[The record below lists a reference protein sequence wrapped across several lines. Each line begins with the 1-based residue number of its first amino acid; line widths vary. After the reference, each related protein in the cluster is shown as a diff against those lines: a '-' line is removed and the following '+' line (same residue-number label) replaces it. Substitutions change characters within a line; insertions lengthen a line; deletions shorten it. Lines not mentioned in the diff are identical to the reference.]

1 MLNYFIIANMNIDAN
16 IENVNQNEIENKDA
30 NLDETNINEM
40 IENENEKITKNVS
53 HETQMNAL
61 KQNLIINYPFYLTL
75 ILCCYVFATK
85 QTNSNSYVW
94 LRFVKLIFTFF
105 VSMMIG
111 HTIHWIAHHIN
122 FENCL
127 NSCDNILT
135 RNPFIKKISTF
146 ICKLIDFHSIT
157 HHESK
162 INKQPINIIGEI
174 MNNIIT
180 QSVFVV
186 WFIQNLLDFRIV
198 LLWGLYYATTHNIN
212 YSLLKPTTHRDH
224 HLNHT
229 TNYGLDIT
237 DILFNTKYNWGDIE
251 NYNHSIINLIVI
263 ALLILYFKI

>member
-1 MLNYFIIANMNIDAN
+1 MNID
-16 IENVNQNEIENKDA
+16 NVNQNETDIKDST
-30 NLDETNINEM
+30 NLDETKSNEPVET
-40 IENENEKITKNVS
+40 IDEKNNNNVS

-61 KQNLIINYPFYLTL
+61 KQNFKINYPFYLT
-75 ILCCYVFATK
+75 IIICCYVFATK
-85 QTNSNSYVW
+85 QTNSYFW

-105 VSMMIG
+105 VSMIIG
-111 HTIHWIAHHIN
+111 HTIHWVAHHIN
-122 FENCL
+122 FENYL

-135 RNPFIKKISTF
+135 RTPFVKNISSF

-162 INKQPINIIGEI
+162 INKKHINIVGEI
-174 MNNIIT
+174 LNNVIT

-198 LLWGLYYATTHNIN
+198 LLWSLYYATTHNIN

-229 TNYGLDIT
+229 TNYGLDVT
-237 DILFNTKYNWGDIE
+237 DILFNTKYNWEDIE
-251 NYNHSIINLIVI
+251 NYNHSIINLIAI
-263 ALLILYFKI
+263 TSLILYLKI